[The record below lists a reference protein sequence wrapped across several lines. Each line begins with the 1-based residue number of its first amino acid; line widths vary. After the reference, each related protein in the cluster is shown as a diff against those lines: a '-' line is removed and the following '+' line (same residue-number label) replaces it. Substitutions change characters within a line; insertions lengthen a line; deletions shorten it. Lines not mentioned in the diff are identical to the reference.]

1 MISHHHIGTG
11 AASPRLAAASG
22 DPEGLLARVADLV
35 VETGLGVVAR
45 HAVPFEGGGLTL
57 VWVLAE
63 SHLVVHYWPEEAAA
77 TIDLHV
83 CDFQRPNAARA
94 RALVA
99 LLDRFCFAP
108 GTSSWRELEIQGVA
122 PAPVGRVS

>member
-11 AASPRLAAASG
+11 AATAAFAAASG
-22 DPEGLLARVADLV
+22 DPEALLARVADLV
-35 VETGLGVVAR
+35 AESGLDVVAR
-45 HAVPFEGGGLTL
+45 HAVPFEGGSLTL

-63 SHLVVHYWPEEAAA
+63 SHLVIHCWPEEAAA

-94 RALVA
+94 RALA
-99 LLDRFCFAP
+99 DLLDRFCFEP
-108 GTSSWRELEIQGVA
+108 GTSAWRELEIQGVA
-122 PAPVGRVS
+122 PTPVGRVS